1 MSVPVEVP
9 KAEESTPVTKPVETT
24 STLAEV
30 TAHDTTKTFPT
41 ETGPM
46 GTMEPE
52 ATPATTT
59 AAATETSA
67 TEAVVE
73 ATPATEG
80 VLAYKAPGLLK

>member
-1 MSVPVEVP
+1 MSVTVDVP
-9 KAEESTPVTKPVETT
+9 KAEEPVPVTKPVEST
-24 STLAEV
+24 SAP
-30 TAHDTTKTFPT
+30 AQDTVPATSEIPT

-52 ATPATTT
+52 TT
-59 AAATETSA
+59 AATEATKTD
-67 TEAVVE
+67 AVVE